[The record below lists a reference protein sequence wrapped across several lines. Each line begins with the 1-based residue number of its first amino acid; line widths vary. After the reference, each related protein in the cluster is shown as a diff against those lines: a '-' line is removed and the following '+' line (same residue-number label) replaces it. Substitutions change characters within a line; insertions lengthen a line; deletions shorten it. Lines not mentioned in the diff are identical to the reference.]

1 MGELLLCNEQI
12 AAMPY
17 YIDGLSINIY
27 SIEELNYYIANNVY
41 LLDSDFMSEE
51 LCAWLERE
59 LGLRTMAEKLRD
71 IMRDNGK
78 LSSFV
83 EYILKESY
91 YFTPAQAAD
100 ILAVLCQMEEK
111 SDFEIDKMRADRLME
126 KEKYLCSIYA
136 YKHLLTST
144 DAQLA
149 DPAVVGNI
157 YHNLG
162 TAYARLY
169 MFREAIDYYRTAY
182 DKNQDPETLKEWLFA
197 YRCLKD
203 DDAFMKTALE
213 HGLDDMQIT
222 EIKNE
227 LSMYSRNQDIKDF
240 EEQLAKYADEINT
253 GDRVRFAKESERLLA
268 GWKDEYRRICRV

>member
-83 EYILKESY
+83 ECILKESY

-144 DAQLA
+144 DAQIRSWLEISITISGLPMR
-149 DPAVVGNI
+149 DCICSGK
-157 YHNLG
+157 
-162 TAYARLY
+162 RL
-169 MFREAIDYYRTAY
+169 I
-182 DKNQDPETLKEWLFA
+182 
-197 YRCLKD
+197 
-203 DDAFMKTALE
+203 
-213 HGLDDMQIT
+213 IT
-222 EIKNE
+222 
-227 LSMYSRNQDIKDF
+227 
-240 EEQLAKYADEINT
+240 
-253 GDRVRFAKESERLLA
+253 RLLMTRIRI
-268 GWKDEYRRICRV
+268 RRH